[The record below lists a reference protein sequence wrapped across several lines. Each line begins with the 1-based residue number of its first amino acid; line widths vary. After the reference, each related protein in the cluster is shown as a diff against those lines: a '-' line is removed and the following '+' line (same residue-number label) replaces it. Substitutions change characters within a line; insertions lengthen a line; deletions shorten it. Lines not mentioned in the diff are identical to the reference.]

1 LGRRRINGKRII
13 CGVAG
18 RHNAILRP
26 RTARR
31 NPTLAQ
37 IVQNAARVALE
48 GRAISAAASR
58 MRHDKFAGFE
68 RYAVALLAI
77 TPALL
82 GLSERVAAAAARAH
96 RVIDCP
102 IGCVEHLHR
111 VALDRTKLTVD

>member
-68 RYAVALLAI
+68 RYAVALLA
-77 TPALL
+77 LL